1 MSTSTDDGA
10 SVGAVVVIV
19 LVIAVKVGILICVCR
34 RRNQTDSRP
43 VIPGSKFLTLAIDK
57 FLNDMEREK
66 PIRQELRPIMS
77 VVVKM
82 LEGSLEVPEPGNP
95 FQHLMGAVTVAHPV
109 QESKTYNTT
118 TISSGSSVIVT
129 DSSVVCATPIM
140 RKYEIELASSNFLIL
155 CLFGFCT
162 RSKTNSSSDMHFLT
176 LAMDKF
182 LSNVEREK
190 PIRFTSEQLRIAT
203 DNYASILGSEGF
215 GEVYTGNLS
224 LRGNTVAVKY
234 RPESRPI
241 MSDVVKMLEGS
252 VEIYKPLN
260 PFQHMMDGTFPGDL
274 VQASRT
280 DPSSSVNSSSSV
292 MLKKLLRHYQPPT
305 NILTIAFA
313 AIMAKNL
320 CSLYSI
326 LLLLLT
332 LGDVMATVVGD
343 RCKTDLGVCPAKNGC
358 NAKCSK
364 IHEGDLMATVVGD
377 RCKTDLGVC
386 PPKNGCNEK
395 CSKIHQGGQG
405 ICDQNNLC
413 MCNFDCKLCDVV
425 MSDQLLGCTDISCT
439 SECAAKYPG
448 KEATGY
454 CVGFGEPYTNCHCQ
468 YQC

>member
-1 MSTSTDDGA
+1 
-10 SVGAVVVIV
+10 
-19 LVIAVKVGILICVCR
+19 
-34 RRNQTDSRP
+34 
-43 VIPGSKFLTLAIDK
+43 
-57 FLNDMEREK
+57 
-66 PIRQELRPIMS
+66 
-77 VVVKM
+77 
-82 LEGSLEVPEPGNP
+82 
-95 FQHLMGAVTVAHPV
+95 
-109 QESKTYNTT
+109 
-118 TISSGSSVIVT
+118 
-129 DSSVVCATPIM
+129 
-140 RKYEIELASSNFLIL
+140 
-155 CLFGFCT
+155 
-162 RSKTNSSSDMHFLT
+162 MHFLT

-224 LRGNTVAVKY
+224 LRGNTVAVKVL
-234 RPESRPI
+234 RGNSNKRIEEQFDTGEFSELLTACGIEKRHQE
-241 MSDVVKMLEGS
+241 MAERMVK
-252 VEIYKPLN
+252 
-260 PFQHMMDGTFPGDL
+260 HMMDGTFPGDL

-305 NILTIAFA
+305 NILTIAYA

-332 LGDVMATVVGD
+332 LGDLMATVVGD

-358 NAKCSK
+358 KAKCSK